1 MKNKRISI
9 LIICAVF
16 VVTLVCSA
24 VSLFSVKEV
33 RAEFSVARRGEDSEK
48 TYQALQNFKGVNL
61 LFFNTD
67 EIKKAV
73 EENPYM
79 QVTEIKKSY
88 PNAIDVKI
96 VERREIYLLSV
107 DGKFYVADERG
118 VVLKRI
124 SENEASSYGNVIRLS
139 TDKLNINAPVL
150 GSRLSSDSDETLYGA
165 FALTEKVKL
174 TDCIKNMKIVRY
186 FDGEWHYDVRFETY
200 SGVTV
205 VIKKAETRGE
215 EKIVSAFTSY
225 DEEKNDYIKSRDY
238 IMAYEEELHDK
249 LIILW
254 TDRDGGV

>member
-1 MKNKRISI
+1 M
-9 LIICAVF
+9 F
-16 VVTLVCSA
+16 VLTLVCSA

-33 RAEFSVARRGEDSEK
+33 RAEFSVARRGEDAEEAYKS
-48 TYQALQNFKGVNL
+48 LQNFKGVNL

-79 QVTEIKKSY
+79 QVSEIKKSY

-107 DGKFYVADERG
+107 DGKHYVADEKG
-118 VVLKRI
+118 FVLKRI
-124 SENEASSYGNVIRLS
+124 SETEASSYGNVIRLD
-139 TDKLNINAPVL
+139 TDNLEITSPVVGSKLA
-150 GSRLSSDSDETLYGA
+150 SDSDETLYGA
-165 FALTEKVKL
+165 FALAEKVKL

-186 FDGEWHYDVRFETY
+186 FDGEWHYDARFETY

-205 VIKKAETRGE
+205 VIEKAETRGE
-215 EKIVSAFTSY
+215 EKIVSAFSSY
-225 DEEKNDYIKSRDY
+225 DEETNDYRKSRDY
-238 IMAYEEELHDK
+238 IIAYVDVNDK

-254 TDRDGGV
+254 TERYGGV